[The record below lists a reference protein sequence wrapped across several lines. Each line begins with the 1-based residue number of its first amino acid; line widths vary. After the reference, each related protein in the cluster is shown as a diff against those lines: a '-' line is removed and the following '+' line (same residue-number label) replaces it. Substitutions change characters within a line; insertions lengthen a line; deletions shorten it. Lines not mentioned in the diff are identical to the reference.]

1 MLNRRQILSAG
12 LFSLSACALSPYTP
26 SGPVLAHLQ
35 VFFES

>member
-1 MLNRRQILSAG
+1 MLNRRHLLSAG
-12 LFSLSACALSPYTP
+12 LVTLTACALSPYTP